1 MWSFTAV
8 RDFKR
13 TVAHTYPQEWKK
25 YVMVDNLIRVSRL
38 FRKEKFK
45 DLKKQET
52 QQIIENNEYDE
63 FNLD

>member
-1 MWSFTAV
+1 
-8 RDFKR
+8 
-13 TVAHTYPQEWKK
+13 
-25 YVMVDNLIRVSRL
+25 VSRL

-45 DLKKQET
+45 DFKKQET